1 MKSCHWALWFVKS
14 YLISF
19 ANIAVF
25 VLRMFGEELK
35 ILFVSAERFRTV
47 IGVLVVLLIIIFT
60 VSSFGDPF
68 NGFVNFPKDS
78 SEDNEILRASE

>member
-35 ILFVSAERFRTV
+35 ILCVRVTTERFRTV
-47 IGVLVVLLIIIFT
+47 IGVLVVRLIIIIT
-60 VSSFGDPF
+60 VSSFTEPNSKKF
-68 NGFVNFPKDS
+68 NP
-78 SEDNEILRASE
+78 

>member
-25 VLRMFGEELK
+25 ILRMFGEELK
-35 ILFVSAERFRTV
+35 ILCVTTERFRTV
-47 IGVLVVLLIIIFT
+47 IGVLVVLLIIIIT
-60 VSSFGDPF
+60 VSSSEIHST
-68 NGFVNFPKDS
+68 DS
-78 SEDNEILRASE
+78 SISQKTHQRIMRS